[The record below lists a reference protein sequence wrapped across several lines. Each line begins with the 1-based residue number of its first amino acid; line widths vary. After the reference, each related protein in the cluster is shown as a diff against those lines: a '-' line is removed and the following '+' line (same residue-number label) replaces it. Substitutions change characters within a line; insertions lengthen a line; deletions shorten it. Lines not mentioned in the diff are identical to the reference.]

1 MISVKDITSKKEERD
16 GIVYIDVLDCEEF
29 RLTGLPW
36 KNTNG
41 NYHRLDDRMNDKLSP
56 GLKVRSNNTSGAQV
70 SFKTDSSVFS
80 VHIVRN
86 TPEFMEHM
94 CDDATGG
101 TDIYIGSGKEKK
113 FWHVC
118 YCFNR
123 ESESLSTFNTDGK
136 MNEYTVNLPLYSGID
151 KLEIGLSPDANIE
164 VPSEYAVDRPVLVY
178 GSSITQGG
186 CCTRP
191 GLLYTN
197 LIGRML
203 NVETICM
210 GFSSNARGEEYM
222 AQSFATLD
230 LAAFVMDYDWNAPN
244 AEWLEKTHEKFFKIL
259 RDARPGLPIII
270 VSKCDYDDDPVSGE
284 ERRLVIKRTF
294 DNAVAAG
301 DKNVYFVDGK
311 EIFGHDFFRGECTVD
326 RNHPS
331 DIGHMRLA
339 EAIGNAVKRALGI

>member
-1 MISVKDITSKKEERD
+1 MISVADIKSQKEERD
-16 GIVYIDVLDCEEF
+16 GVCYIDVLSCPYF
-29 RLTGLPW
+29 RITGLPW
-36 KNTNG
+36 LKTNG
-41 NYHRLDDRMNDKLSP
+41 NYHRIDDRLEGVLSE
-56 GLKVRSNNTSGAQV
+56 GLKIRSNNTSGVQV
-70 SFKTDSSVFS
+70 SFKTNSNVFS
-80 VHIVRN
+80 VHIVRDK
-86 TPEFMEHM
+86 PEFMEHM
-94 CDDATGG
+94 TDDATGG
-101 TDIYIGSGKEKK
+101 TDIYIGSGKDKK

-123 ESESLSTFNTDGK
+123 EKESLSTFSTDGK
-136 MNEYTVNLPLYSGID
+136 MHEYTVNFPLYSGIE
-151 KLEIGLSPDANIE
+151 KFEIGLSCSAD
-164 VPSEYAVDRPVLVY
+164 VDFPSEFSVKNPVLVY

-197 LIGRML
+197 MIGRIL
-203 NVETICM
+203 DVETVCM

-222 AQSFATLD
+222 AKAFSELP
-230 LAAFVMDYDWNAPN
+230 LSAFVMDYDWNAPD
-244 AEWLEKTHEKFFKIL
+244 AEWLRKTHKKFFDII
-259 RDARPGLPIII
+259 RSAQPDLPVII

-284 ERRLVIKRTF
+284 ERRKVILKTYET
-294 DNAVAAG
+294 AVNNG

-339 EAIGNAVKRALGI
+339 VAISDTLKKALGI